1 MNVSTAET
9 DALRRRI
16 TELEAENARLRAAA
30 GERLPANEMF
40 GAVIEASPVPIVALT
55 REGKIT
61 VWNAAAERVFGWS
74 ADDVMGME
82 LPFIPEEKRE
92 EHRQMRA
99 RDLTGEGF
107 HGHEIRRCRK
117 DGSELDLLVS
127 TAPVRDGTGA
137 VAGIMSVYI
146 DISERKAV
154 QDWLG
159 QQAELLEQAHDAM
172 IVWDFET
179 TQIRYWNRAAE
190 ELYGHSK
197 TEALTRRVG
206 DLLES
211 EFPAA
216 GCAEALKSGGRWSG
230 ELTHRTRDGRTILVE
245 SRQVLVQRS
254 DGAVVV
260 LESSHDVTGRVR
272 TEHEL
277 RAMNEALQRAN
288 SDLEQFAYA
297 AAHDLQEPLRNIA
310 IYVQMLSRRYSRVL
324 AKEGAAFME
333 IIIEGAERLQ
343 ALVQDLLAYSRTGA
357 EELPESVQTDGSA
370 VLRRVLRDLE
380 ALIRDNNA
388 TVEAPAPLPALPLTE
403 AHLSQLLHN
412 LIANAIKYRRSDE
425 PPVVRIEAKPGE
437 RGWLMRVCDNGIGI
451 NPEQRE
457 QVFALFHRLNADKV
471 PGTGLGLAICKRVVG
486 RYGGRI
492 WATDGDNGKGTT
504 FCVLIP
510 RR

>member
-1 MNVSTAET
+1 MNVSTGEL
-9 DALRRRI
+9 DGLRRRI
-16 TELEAENARLRAAA
+16 TELEAENARLRATV
-30 GERLPANEMF
+30 RDRPPANEMF
-40 GAVIEASPVPIVALT
+40 RAVIEASPVPIVALT

-74 ADDVMGME
+74 ADDVIGLE
-82 LPFIPEEKRE
+82 LPFIPEDKRE

-107 HGHEIRRCRK
+107 QGHEIRRRRK
-117 DGSELDLLVS
+117 DGSEVDLLVS
-127 TAPVRDGTGA
+127 TAPVRNATGA

-154 QDWLG
+154 QDWLR

-197 TEALTRRVG
+197 SEALARRVG

-211 EFPAA
+211 EFPVP
-216 GCAEALKSGGRWSG
+216 GCAEALKSSGRWSG
-230 ELTHRTRDGRTILVE
+230 ELRHRTRDGRTILVE
-245 SRQVLVQRS
+245 SRQALVQRS
-254 DGAVVV
+254 DGGVVV
-260 LESSHDVTGRVR
+260 LESSHDVTGRVH

-277 RAMNEALQRAN
+277 RATNEALRRAN

-310 IYVQMLSRRYSRVL
+310 IYVQMLSQRYSKVL
-324 AKEGAAFME
+324 AKEGASFME
-333 IIIEGAERLQ
+333 IIVEGAERLQ

-357 EELPESVQTDGSA
+357 GELPESIQTDGSA
-370 VLRRVLRDLE
+370 VLRRVLKDLN
-380 ALIRDNNA
+380 ALIRDNHA
-388 TVEAPAPLPALPLTE
+388 LVQAPAPLPVLPLTE

-412 LIANAIKYRRSDE
+412 LISNAIKYRRPEE
-425 PPVVRIEAKPGE
+425 PPVVRVEAKPEEG
-437 RGWLMRVCDNGIGI
+437 GWLLRVCDNGIGI

-457 QVFALFHRLNADKV
+457 QVFALFHRLNAGMV
-471 PGTGLGLAICKRVVG
+471 SGTGLGLAICKRVVG

-492 WATDGDNGKGTT
+492 WATDGDGGKGTT